1 MEHNDFSLDGNMDG
15 DCANNI
21 SLKII
26 NTTSLAS
33 HALMWFSQSFYYIFF
48 IKCIKRIIIYLRKES
63 LWGQLTLQT
72 LLSEGLTHTCS
83 LTAWIC
89 LPFKLLMIKS
99 LLLNDCIVAQS

>member
-1 MEHNDFSLDGNMDG
+1 MKHNDFSLDGNMDG
-15 DCANNI
+15 DCANN
-21 SLKII
+21 
-26 NTTSLAS
+26 
-33 HALMWFSQSFYYIFF
+33 
-48 IKCIKRIIIYLRKES
+48 IIYLRKES